1 MADDLGEQWWQ
12 EEKEPTGKEA
22 SGSREEVP
30 EKDASVP
37 AESGKKKN
45 NVKKANLLK
54 RKMTE
59 SEDKAQ
65 KTKKKNKP
73 TECILV
79 KPVKEEEAVKTL
91 KKKRKK
97 ISDVL
102 AKSAP
107 KHAVPADLQQLVV
120 QHFENKR
127 SVIEMEEL
135 QLPDSCFL
143 PPSDLT
149 HTLSSYLKEICP
161 KWAKLCKNHKEK
173 KSLLVVIVCSS
184 AHRALELIKLLTAF
198 KGDAKVLKLFA
209 KHIKIKEHIKL
220 LEKGVAHLGV
230 GTPGRIKALI
240 EQDGL
245 TLESLKYLVLDWN
258 WRDQKLRRMMDIPEV
273 KKETIEL
280 LEGGITAACRAGSL
294 KLGLF

>member
-1 MADDLGEQWWQ
+1 M
-12 EEKEPTGKEA
+12 
-22 SGSREEVP
+22 GSNVVSIWYLDE
-30 EKDASVP
+30 VP
-37 AESGKKKN
+37 AESGIKKSSGKQT
-45 NVKKANLLK
+45 NVIK
-54 RKMTE
+54 RKITD
-59 SEDKAQ
+59 SDDKAQ
-65 KTKKKNKP
+65 KEKKKKKP
-73 TECILV
+73 TECVLL
-79 KPVKEEEAVKTL
+79 KPVKEEESVKTL
-91 KKKRKK
+91 KKKRKKK

-107 KHAVPADLQQLVV
+107 KQGVPADLQQIVV

-161 KWAKLCKNHKEK
+161 KWVKLCKNHKKK
-173 KSLLVVIVCSS
+173 KSLLVLIVCSS
-184 AHRALELIKLLTAF
+184 AHRALDLIKLLTVF

-240 EQDGL
+240 DQDGL
-245 TLESLKYLVLDWN
+245 SLESLKYLVLDWN

-280 LEGGITAACRAGSL
+280 LEGGITSACRAGSM